1 MDYEKAIKEFK
12 WETNPFTFNILPDL
26 FVGYDREVSEIV
38 SGLKSRNK
46 FSLLLGPTGS
56 GKTTFLKSLVKKF
69 GNYDYVLYLSKPP
82 KEPEDWLTVFR
93 EITKPGFFR
102 SVFSRG
108 NGPNLYSL
116 GEAMNRKLKNKK
128 CLLFVDECHEA
139 SLDSLEWLRTIT
151 DQTENLFIALA
162 GLPVFEKILK
172 SNLETFMRRVETR
185 IELSNLTKAETR
197 ELIKKRIENEG
208 GEDIKPFTANAVEY
222 IYERTGGFPREVL
235 RICNDMV
242 QKALRKNI
250 TTIDLDFLKESET
263 PETRISLEAISELPE
278 RQRLVLETLSKK
290 GELTPSELIS
300 NLKLDGYKDRENAV
314 RSVNNLLR
322 RLMTEGLADR
332 TRKGKT
338 YRYRV
343 SGKYQSLMVEA

>member
-12 WETNPFTFNILPDL
+12 WETNPFTFNILPEL
-26 FVGYDREVSEIV
+26 FIGYDKEVNEV
-38 SGLKSRNK
+38 VGGLKSGNK

-56 GKTTFLKSLVKKF
+56 GKTTFLKSLVNRF
-69 GNYDYVLYLSKPP
+69 NGYDYVLYLSKPP
-82 KEPEDWLTVFR
+82 KKPEDWLTVFR
-93 EITKPGFFR
+93 EIIKPRF
-102 SVFSRG
+102 SIFSRG
-108 NGPNLYSL
+108 NGPSLYNLS
-116 GEAMNRKLKNKK
+116 EVINRKLKDKK

-222 IYERTGGFPREVL
+222 IYERTGGFPREIL
-235 RICNDMV
+235 RICNDLV

-250 TTIDLDFLKESET
+250 TIIDLDFLKESET
-263 PETRISLEAISELPE
+263 TETRISLETINELPE
-278 RQRLVLETLSKK
+278 RQRIVLETLSKK

-322 RLMTEGLADR
+322 RLMSEGLADR
-332 TRKGKT
+332 TRRGKT
-338 YRYRV
+338 YKYKV
-343 SGKYQSLMVEA
+343 SGKYQNLMVEA